1 MAMAYVALYRQW
13 RPQNF
18 DTLVGQQPV
27 KQALTNALTSG
38 RIAHAYLFAGPR
50 GTGKTSTARIL
61 AKALNC
67 EQGPTPNPCGKCDNC
82 RRIAEGS
89 SMDVFEIDAASN
101 RGIDEIKT
109 LRDQLAFTP
118 VDCRYKVYII
128 DEVHMLTTE
137 AFNALLK
144 TLEEPPSH
152 VIFILATTDPH
163 KIPAT
168 IHSRCQ
174 RFDFRRVT
182 VDEIVQ
188 HLVMVAQGSG
198 LEAEEEA
205 LRLIAIQSEG
215 GMRDAL
221 SLLDQCGVMAKKI
234 TAATVREVLGI
245 VGREALRGLV
255 AAIGKQDVPAALA
268 QLSAL
273 LEQGKDVRQILTE
286 LVEYLRALLLFKAVP
301 QYNEVY
307 LTDTVEGLSELAALY
322 STDRIMASEERLH
335 AALVELRGTM
345 RQRIT
350 AELCLLDLC
359 RREGSA
365 LASLTAR
372 VESLERQLAAGASA
386 PAYGQVQAPAY
397 NAAKQAPPMHSAAP
411 TVDMSVPQPTCEP
424 SASAVQVVAKSAGQQ
439 AAPKT
444 VPQPKPVPEHLLY
457 TGPEEQFVEP
467 DEGVPSA
474 EELAQLSAAPPAT
487 SVAPQQA
494 AAPPPAPVQAVP
506 AAKTRAGGAAAPS
519 KGVAAPPPAAS
530 AAAAPKAPAASN
542 ASAATT
548 SAFIEEFG
556 GDYAAGEDF
565 WQQTLELVR
574 SEKKMSMFSCAK
586 GGRVYSFANDV
597 LVVAFKSAFQS
608 QRMTKADFR
617 EYFEG
622 VLLRLARRPIR
633 LQCEAESELKKRSG
647 GAKPQAAAP
656 KAAASPAS
664 QPQGLAQSELP
675 ESLQKAMH
683 AFGGTITKLD

>member
-1 MAMAYVALYRQW
+1 MAYVALYRRW

-67 EQGPTPNPCGKCDNC
+67 DHGPTPNPCGECDNC

-101 RGIDEIKT
+101 RGIDEIKA

-182 VDEIVQ
+182 VEEIVQ
-188 HLVMVAQGSG
+188 HLAMVAQGSG
-198 LEAEEEA
+198 LEADEDA

-234 TAATVREVLGI
+234 TAVTVREVLGI
-245 VGREALRGLV
+245 VGREALRALV
-255 AAIGKQDVPAALA
+255 EAIGRQDVPLALS
-268 QLSAL
+268 QLAAL
-273 LEQGKDVRQILTE
+273 LEQGKDVRQIVTE
-286 LVEYLRALLLFKAVP
+286 LIEYLRALLLFKAVP

-307 LTDTVEGLSELAALY
+307 LTDTASNLESLAALY
-322 STDRIMASEERLH
+322 TSDRIMASEERLH

-345 RQRIT
+345 RPRIT

-372 VESLERQLAAGASA
+372 VESLERQLASGAA
-386 PAYGQVQAPAY
+386 AAQA
-397 NAAKQAPPMHSAAP
+397 
-411 TVDMSVPQPTCEP
+411 VPQ
-424 SASAVQVVAKSAGQQ
+424 AKAV
-439 AAPKT
+439 P
-444 VPQPKPVPEHLLY
+444 PHLLY
-457 TGPEEQFVEP
+457 TGPEEQFQEP
-467 DEGVPSA
+467 DEGIPSPD
-474 EELAQLSAAPPAT
+474 ELAQLSATPVVAATATAAPTTVNAKPAVSSPAMAAPASVTPKSAVSSPAT
-487 SVAPQQA
+487 
-494 AAPPPAPVQAVP
+494 AAPATVTAKPAVSSPAMAAPVSSASTP
-506 AAKTRAGGAAAPS
+506 
-519 KGVAAPPPAAS
+519 AS
-530 AAAAPKAPAASN
+530 AAP
-542 ASAATT
+542 
-548 SAFIEEFG
+548 IEEFG

-574 SEKKMSMFSCAK
+574 SEKKMSMYSCAK
-586 GGRVYSFANDV
+586 GGRVYSFANDM

-608 QRMTKADFR
+608 QRMTKSDFR

-622 VLLRLARRPIR
+622 VLLRVARRPIR
-633 LQCEAESELKKRSG
+633 LQCEAESELKKRAG
-647 GAKPQAAAP
+647 GAAKPKVAAAQAASEPEAQPLAP
-656 KAAASPAS
+656 N
-664 QPQGLAQSELP
+664 ELP
-675 ESLQKAMH
+675 ENLQRAMH
-683 AFGGTITKLD
+683 AFGGTITKVN

>member
-1 MAMAYVALYRQW
+1 MAYVALYRRW

-67 EQGPTPNPCGKCDNC
+67 DHGPTPNPCGECDNC

-101 RGIDEIKT
+101 RGIDEIKA

-182 VDEIVQ
+182 VEEIVQ
-188 HLVMVAQGSG
+188 HLAMVAQGSG
-198 LEAEEEA
+198 LEADEDA

-234 TAATVREVLGI
+234 TAVTVREVLGI
-245 VGREALRGLV
+245 VGREALRALV
-255 AAIGKQDVPAALA
+255 EAIGRQDVPLALS
-268 QLSAL
+268 QLAAL
-273 LEQGKDVRQILTE
+273 LEQGKDVRQIVTE
-286 LVEYLRALLLFKAVP
+286 LIEYLRALLLFKAVP

-307 LTDTVEGLSELAALY
+307 LTDTASNLESLAALY
-322 STDRIMASEERLH
+322 TSDRIMASEERLH

-345 RQRIT
+345 RPRIT
-350 AELCLLDLC
+350 AELCLLDLR

-372 VESLERQLAAGASA
+372 VESLERQLASGAA
-386 PAYGQVQAPAY
+386 
-397 NAAKQAPPMHSAAP
+397 AAKA
-411 TVDMSVPQPTCEP
+411 VPQ
-424 SASAVQVVAKSAGQQ
+424 AKAV
-439 AAPKT
+439 P
-444 VPQPKPVPEHLLY
+444 PHLLY
-457 TGPEEQFVEP
+457 TGPEEQFQEP
-467 DEGVPSA
+467 DEGIPSPD
-474 EELAQLSAAPPAT
+474 ELAQLSTTPVALATAPAAPASVTPKSAVSSPAT
-487 SVAPQQA
+487 
-494 AAPPPAPVQAVP
+494 AAPATVTAKPAVSSPAMAAPVSSASTP
-506 AAKTRAGGAAAPS
+506 
-519 KGVAAPPPAAS
+519 AS
-530 AAAAPKAPAASN
+530 AAP
-542 ASAATT
+542 
-548 SAFIEEFG
+548 IEEFG

-574 SEKKMSMFSCAK
+574 SEKKMSMYSCAK
-586 GGRVYSFANDV
+586 GGRVYSFANDM
-597 LVVAFKSAFQS
+597 LVVAVKSAFQS
-608 QRMTKADFR
+608 QRMTKSDFR

-622 VLLRLARRPIR
+622 VLLRVARRPIR
-633 LQCEAESELKKRSG
+633 LQCEAESELKKRAG
-647 GAKPQAAAP
+647 GAAKP
-656 KAAASPAS
+656 KAATAQAASEPVA
-664 QPQGLAQSELP
+664 QPLAPNELP
-675 ESLQKAMH
+675 ENLQRAMH
-683 AFGGTITKLD
+683 AFGGTITKVN

>member
-1 MAMAYVALYRQW
+1 MAYVALYRRW

-67 EQGPTPNPCGKCDNC
+67 DHGPTPNPCGECDNC

-101 RGIDEIKT
+101 RGIDEIKA

-182 VDEIVQ
+182 VEEIVQ
-188 HLVMVAQGSG
+188 HLAMVAQGSG
-198 LEAEEEA
+198 LEADEDA

-234 TAATVREVLGI
+234 TAVTVREVLGI
-245 VGREALRGLV
+245 VGREALRALV
-255 AAIGKQDVPAALA
+255 EAIGRQDVPLALS
-268 QLSAL
+268 QLAAL
-273 LEQGKDVRQILTE
+273 LEQGKDVRQIVTE
-286 LVEYLRALLLFKAVP
+286 LIEYLRALLLFKAVP

-307 LTDTVEGLSELAALY
+307 LTDTASNLESLAALY
-322 STDRIMASEERLH
+322 TSDRIMASEERLH

-345 RQRIT
+345 RPRIT

-372 VESLERQLAAGASA
+372 VESLERQLASGAA
-386 PAYGQVQAPAY
+386 AAQA
-397 NAAKQAPPMHSAAP
+397 
-411 TVDMSVPQPTCEP
+411 VPQ
-424 SASAVQVVAKSAGQQ
+424 AKAV
-439 AAPKT
+439 P
-444 VPQPKPVPEHLLY
+444 PHLLY
-457 TGPEEQFVEP
+457 TGPEEQFQEP
-467 DEGVPSA
+467 DEGIPSPD
-474 EELAQLSAAPPAT
+474 ELAQLSTTPVALATTTAAPASVTPKSAVSSPAT
-487 SVAPQQA
+487 
-494 AAPPPAPVQAVP
+494 AAPATVTAKTAVSSPAMAAPVSSASTP
-506 AAKTRAGGAAAPS
+506 
-519 KGVAAPPPAAS
+519 AS
-530 AAAAPKAPAASN
+530 AAP
-542 ASAATT
+542 
-548 SAFIEEFG
+548 IEEFG

-574 SEKKMSMFSCAK
+574 SEKKMSMYSCAK
-586 GGRVYSFANDV
+586 GGRVYSFANDM

-608 QRMTKADFR
+608 QRMTKSDFR

-622 VLLRLARRPIR
+622 VLLRVARRPIR
-633 LQCEAESELKKRSG
+633 LQCEAESELKKRAG
-647 GAKPQAAAP
+647 GAAKP
-656 KAAASPAS
+656 KAATAQAASEPVA
-664 QPQGLAQSELP
+664 QPLAPNELP
-675 ESLQKAMH
+675 ENLQRAMH
-683 AFGGTITKLD
+683 AFGGTITKVN

>member
-1 MAMAYVALYRQW
+1 MAYVALYRRW

-67 EQGPTPNPCGKCDNC
+67 EHGPTPNPCGECDNC

-188 HLVMVAQGSG
+188 HLAMVAQGSG
-198 LEAEEEA
+198 LDVDEEA

-234 TAATVREVLGI
+234 TAVTVREVLGI
-245 VGREALRGLV
+245 VGREALRALV
-255 AAIGKQDVPAALA
+255 EAIGRQDVPLALS
-268 QLSAL
+268 QLAAL
-273 LEQGKDVRQILTE
+273 LEQGKDVRQIVTE
-286 LVEYLRALLLFKAVP
+286 LIEYLRALLLFRAVP

-307 LTDTVEGLSELAALY
+307 LTDTASNLESLAALY
-322 STDRIMASEERLH
+322 TSDRIMASEERLH

-345 RQRIT
+345 RPRIT

-372 VESLERQLAAGASA
+372 VESLERQLASGAA
-386 PAYGQVQAPAY
+386 AAQA
-397 NAAKQAPPMHSAAP
+397 
-411 TVDMSVPQPTCEP
+411 VPQ
-424 SASAVQVVAKSAGQQ
+424 AKAV
-439 AAPKT
+439 P
-444 VPQPKPVPEHLLY
+444 PHLLY
-457 TGPEEQFVEP
+457 TGPEEQFQEP
-467 DEGVPSA
+467 DEGIPSPD
-474 EELAQLSAAPPAT
+474 ELAQLSATPVVAAT
-487 SVAPQQA
+487 AT
-494 AAPPPAPVQAVP
+494 AAPTTVNAKPAVSSPAMAAPVSSASTP
-506 AAKTRAGGAAAPS
+506 
-519 KGVAAPPPAAS
+519 AS
-530 AAAAPKAPAASN
+530 AAP
-542 ASAATT
+542 
-548 SAFIEEFG
+548 IEEFG

-574 SEKKMSMFSCAK
+574 SEKKMSMYSCAK
-586 GGRVYSFANDV
+586 GGRVYSFANDM

-608 QRMTKADFR
+608 QRMTKNDFR

-622 VLLRLARRPIR
+622 VLLRVARRPIR
-633 LQCEAESELKKRSG
+633 LQCEAESELKKRAG
-647 GAKPQAAAP
+647 GAAKP
-656 KAAASPAS
+656 KAATAQAASEPVA
-664 QPQGLAQSELP
+664 QPLAPNELP
-675 ESLQKAMH
+675 ENLQRAMH
-683 AFGGTITKLD
+683 AFGGTITKVN

>member
-1 MAMAYVALYRQW
+1 MAYVALYRRW

-67 EQGPTPNPCGKCDNC
+67 EHGPTPNPCGECDNC
-82 RRIAEGS
+82 RRIAEAS

-101 RGIDEIKT
+101 RGIDEIKA

-182 VDEIVQ
+182 VEEIVQ
-188 HLVMVAQGSG
+188 HLAMVAQGSG
-198 LEAEEEA
+198 LEADEDA

-234 TAATVREVLGI
+234 TAVTVREVLGI
-245 VGREALRGLV
+245 VGREALRALV
-255 AAIGKQDVPAALA
+255 EAIGQQNVPLALS
-268 QLSAL
+268 QLAAL
-273 LEQGKDVRQILTE
+273 LEQGKDVRQIVTE
-286 LVEYLRALLLFKAVP
+286 LIEYLRALLLFKAVP

-307 LTDTVEGLSELAALY
+307 LTDTASNLESLAALY
-322 STDRIMASEERLH
+322 TSDRIMASEERLH

-345 RQRIT
+345 RPRIT

-372 VESLERQLAAGASA
+372 VESLERQLASGAA
-386 PAYGQVQAPAY
+386 AAQA
-397 NAAKQAPPMHSAAP
+397 
-411 TVDMSVPQPTCEP
+411 VPQ
-424 SASAVQVVAKSAGQQ
+424 AKAV
-439 AAPKT
+439 P
-444 VPQPKPVPEHLLY
+444 PHLLY
-457 TGPEEQFVEP
+457 TGPEEQFQEP
-467 DEGVPSA
+467 DEGIPSPD
-474 EELAQLSAAPPAT
+474 ELAQLSTTPVALATTTVAPASVTPKPAVSSPATAAPVSSASTP
-487 SVAPQQA
+487 
-494 AAPPPAPVQAVP
+494 
-506 AAKTRAGGAAAPS
+506 
-519 KGVAAPPPAAS
+519 AS
-530 AAAAPKAPAASN
+530 AAP
-542 ASAATT
+542 
-548 SAFIEEFG
+548 IEEFG

-574 SEKKMSMFSCAK
+574 SEKKMSMYSCAK
-586 GGRVYSFANDV
+586 GGRVYSFANDM

-608 QRMTKADFR
+608 QRMTKSDFR

-622 VLLRLARRPIR
+622 VLLRVARRPIR
-633 LQCEAESELKKRSG
+633 LQCEAESELKKRAG
-647 GAKPQAAAP
+647 GAAKP
-656 KAAASPAS
+656 KAATAQAASEPVA
-664 QPQGLAQSELP
+664 QPLAPNELP
-675 ESLQKAMH
+675 ENLQRAMH
-683 AFGGTITKLD
+683 AFGGTITKVN

>member
-1 MAMAYVALYRQW
+1 MAYVALYRRW

-67 EQGPTPNPCGKCDNC
+67 DHGPTPNPCGECDNC

-101 RGIDEIKT
+101 RGIDEIKA

-182 VDEIVQ
+182 VEEIVQ
-188 HLVMVAQGSG
+188 HLAMVAQGSG
-198 LEAEEEA
+198 LEADEDA

-234 TAATVREVLGI
+234 TAVTVREVLGI
-245 VGREALRGLV
+245 VGREALRALV
-255 AAIGKQDVPAALA
+255 EAIGRQDVPLALS
-268 QLSAL
+268 QLAAL
-273 LEQGKDVRQILTE
+273 LEQGKDVRQIVTE
-286 LVEYLRALLLFKAVP
+286 LIEYLRALLLFKAVP

-307 LTDTVEGLSELAALY
+307 LTDTASNLESLAALY
-322 STDRIMASEERLH
+322 TSDRIMASEERLH

-345 RQRIT
+345 RPRIT

-372 VESLERQLAAGASA
+372 VESLERQLASGAA
-386 PAYGQVQAPAY
+386 AAQA
-397 NAAKQAPPMHSAAP
+397 
-411 TVDMSVPQPTCEP
+411 VPQ
-424 SASAVQVVAKSAGQQ
+424 AKAV
-439 AAPKT
+439 P
-444 VPQPKPVPEHLLY
+444 PHLLY
-457 TGPEEQFVEP
+457 TGPEEQFQEP
-467 DEGVPSA
+467 DEGIPSPD
-474 EELAQLSAAPPAT
+474 ELAQLSTTPVALATTTAAPASVTPKSAVSSPAT
-487 SVAPQQA
+487 
-494 AAPPPAPVQAVP
+494 AAPASVTPKSAVSSPATAAPASVTPKSAVSSPASAVP
-506 AAKTRAGGAAAPS
+506 AAVTPKAAPVS
-519 KGVAAPPPAAS
+519 SASTPAS
-530 AAAAPKAPAASN
+530 AAP
-542 ASAATT
+542 
-548 SAFIEEFG
+548 IEEFG

-574 SEKKMSMFSCAK
+574 SEKKMSMYSCAK
-586 GGRVYSFANDV
+586 GGRVYSFANDM

-608 QRMTKADFR
+608 QRMTKSDFR

-622 VLLRLARRPIR
+622 VLLRVARRPIR
-633 LQCEAESELKKRSG
+633 LQCEAESELKKRAG
-647 GAKPQAAAP
+647 GAAKP
-656 KAAASPAS
+656 KAATAQAASEPVA
-664 QPQGLAQSELP
+664 QPLAPNELP
-675 ESLQKAMH
+675 ENLQRAMH
-683 AFGGTITKLD
+683 AFGGTITKVN

>member
-1 MAMAYVALYRQW
+1 MAYVALYRRW

-67 EQGPTPNPCGKCDNC
+67 DHGPTPNPCGECDNC

-101 RGIDEIKT
+101 RGIDEIKA

-182 VDEIVQ
+182 VEEIVQ
-188 HLVMVAQGSG
+188 HLAMVAQGSG
-198 LEAEEEA
+198 LEADEDA

-234 TAATVREVLGI
+234 TAVTVREVLGI
-245 VGREALRGLV
+245 VGREALRALV
-255 AAIGKQDVPAALA
+255 EAIGRQDVPLALS
-268 QLSAL
+268 QLAAL
-273 LEQGKDVRQILTE
+273 LEQGKDVRQIVTE
-286 LVEYLRALLLFKAVP
+286 LIEYLRALLLFKAVP

-307 LTDTVEGLSELAALY
+307 LTDTASNLESLAALY
-322 STDRIMASEERLH
+322 TSDRIMASEERLH

-345 RQRIT
+345 RPRIT

-372 VESLERQLAAGASA
+372 VESLERQLASG
-386 PAYGQVQAPAY
+386 
-397 NAAKQAPPMHSAAP
+397 AAP
-411 TVDMSVPQPTCEP
+411 TLVVQDSPATPADHVQYTKVEQAVPKP
-424 SASAVQVVAKSAGQQ
+424 AGQQ
-439 AAPKT
+439 AAPPAKA
-444 VPQPKPVPEHLLY
+444 VPPHLLY
-457 TGPEEQFVEP
+457 TGPEEQFQEP
-467 DEGVPSA
+467 DEGIPSPD
-474 EELAQLSAAPPAT
+474 ELAQLSTTPVVAATATAAPTTVNAKPAV
-487 SVAPQQA
+487 SSPASAV
-494 AAPPPAPVQAVP
+494 PAPVTPKVTPVSSASTP
-506 AAKTRAGGAAAPS
+506 
-519 KGVAAPPPAAS
+519 AS
-530 AAAAPKAPAASN
+530 AAP
-542 ASAATT
+542 
-548 SAFIEEFG
+548 IEEFG

-574 SEKKMSMFSCAK
+574 SEKKMSMYSCAK
-586 GGRVYSFANDV
+586 GGRVYSFANDM

-608 QRMTKADFR
+608 QRMTKSDFR

-622 VLLRLARRPIR
+622 VLLRVSRRPIR
-633 LQCEAESELKKRSG
+633 LQCEAESELKKRAG
-647 GAKPQAAAP
+647 GAAKP
-656 KAAASPAS
+656 KAATAQAASEPKA
-664 QPQGLAQSELP
+664 QPLEPNELP
-675 ESLQKAMH
+675 ENLQRAMH
-683 AFGGTITKLD
+683 AFGGTITKVN

>member
-1 MAMAYVALYRQW
+1 MAYVALYRRW

-67 EQGPTPNPCGKCDNC
+67 DHGPTPNPCGECDNC

-101 RGIDEIKT
+101 RGIDEIKA

-182 VDEIVQ
+182 VEEIVQ
-188 HLVMVAQGSG
+188 HLAMVAQGSG
-198 LEAEEEA
+198 LEADEDA

-234 TAATVREVLGI
+234 TAVTVREVLGI
-245 VGREALRGLV
+245 VGREALRALV
-255 AAIGKQDVPAALA
+255 EAIGRQDVPLALS
-268 QLSAL
+268 QLAAL
-273 LEQGKDVRQILTE
+273 LEQGKDVRQIVTE
-286 LVEYLRALLLFKAVP
+286 LIEYLRALLLFKVVP

-307 LTDTVEGLSELAALY
+307 LTDTASNLESLAALY
-322 STDRIMASEERLH
+322 TSDRIMASEERLH

-345 RQRIT
+345 RPRIT

-372 VESLERQLAAGASA
+372 VERLERQLASGAA
-386 PAYGQVQAPAY
+386 AAQA
-397 NAAKQAPPMHSAAP
+397 
-411 TVDMSVPQPTCEP
+411 VPQAKAVP
-424 SASAVQVVAKSAGQQ
+424 S
-439 AAPKT
+439 
-444 VPQPKPVPEHLLY
+444 HLLY
-457 TGPEEQFVEP
+457 TGPEEQFQEP
-467 DEGVPSA
+467 DEGIPSPD
-474 EELAQLSAAPPAT
+474 ELAQLSTTPVAPAPTTAAPA
-487 SVAPQQA
+487 SVTPKSAVSSPVT
-494 AAPPPAPVQAVP
+494 AAPTIVNAKPAVSSPSSAVPAPVTPKAMPVSSAITP
-506 AAKTRAGGAAAPS
+506 
-519 KGVAAPPPAAS
+519 AS
-530 AAAAPKAPAASN
+530 AAP
-542 ASAATT
+542 
-548 SAFIEEFG
+548 IEEFG

-574 SEKKMSMFSCAK
+574 SEKKMSMYSCAK
-586 GGRVYSFANDV
+586 GGRVYSFANDM

-608 QRMTKADFR
+608 QRMTKSDFR

-622 VLLRLARRPIR
+622 VLLRVARRPIR
-633 LQCEAESELKKRSG
+633 LQCEAESELKKRAG
-647 GAKPQAAAP
+647 GAAKP
-656 KAAASPAS
+656 KAATAQAASEPVA
-664 QPQGLAQSELP
+664 QPLAPNELP
-675 ESLQKAMH
+675 ENLQRAMH
-683 AFGGTITKLD
+683 AFGGTITKVN

>member
-1 MAMAYVALYRQW
+1 MAYVALYRQW

-18 DTLVGQQPV
+18 ETLVGQQPV

-67 EQGPTPNPCGKCDNC
+67 EHGSTPNPCGVCDNC

-182 VDEIVQ
+182 VDEIVE
-188 HLVMVAQGSG
+188 HLAMVAKGSG
-198 LEAEEEA
+198 LEVEQEA

-221 SLLDQCGVMAKKI
+221 SLLDQCGVMAKQI

-245 VGREALRGLV
+245 VGREALRELV
-255 AAIGKQDVPAALA
+255 GAIGKQDVAGALA
-268 QLSAL
+268 QLSTL
-273 LEQGKDVRQILTE
+273 LEQGKDVRQIIAE

-307 LTDTVEGLSELAALY
+307 LTDTAASLGELAALY

-335 AALVELRGTM
+335 AALQELRGTM
-345 RQRIT
+345 RPRIT

-372 VESLERQLAAGASA
+372 VESLERQLASGAAA
-386 PAYGQVQAPAY
+386 PVY
-397 NAAKQAPPMHSAAP
+397 NAAPAAK
-411 TVDMSVPQPTCEP
+411 VVP
-424 SASAVQVVAKSAGQQ
+424 A
-439 AAPKT
+439 
-444 VPQPKPVPEHLLY
+444 HLLY
-457 TGPEEQFVEP
+457 TGPEEQFEEP

-474 EELAQLSAAPPAT
+474 DELAQLSAAPPVAVQPVQRTVGSAVTTPLVAAT
-487 SVAPQQA
+487 VAP
-494 AAPPPAPVQAVP
+494 APSKVALEPAPV
-506 AAKTRAGGAAAPS
+506 
-519 KGVAAPPPAAS
+519 
-530 AAAAPKAPAASN
+530 APAR
-542 ASAATT
+542 ASAATIVKAPAKAT
-548 SAFIEEFG
+548 SSTAAATIEEFG

-574 SEKKMSMFSCAK
+574 SEKKMSMHSCAK
-586 GGRVYSFANDV
+586 SGRVYGFANDL

-608 QRMTKADFR
+608 QRMQKPDFR
-617 EYFEG
+617 EYFES
-622 VLLRLARRPIR
+622 VLLRVARRPIR
-633 LQCEAESELKKRSG
+633 LQCEAETELKKHT
-647 GAKPQAAAP
+647 GAKP
-656 KAAASPAS
+656 KAAA
-664 QPQGLAQSELP
+664 PQVQQAVAPKGQALAPNELP
-675 ESLQKAMH
+675 ENLQRAMN
-683 AFGGTITKLD
+683 AFGGTITKVN

>member
-1 MAMAYVALYRQW
+1 MAYVALYRQW

-18 DTLVGQQPV
+18 ETLVGQQPV

-67 EQGPTPNPCGKCDNC
+67 EHGSTPNPCGVCDNC

-182 VDEIVQ
+182 VDEIVE
-188 HLVMVAQGSG
+188 HLAMVAKGSG
-198 LEAEEEA
+198 LEVEQEA

-221 SLLDQCGVMAKKI
+221 SLLDQCGVMAKQI

-245 VGREALRGLV
+245 VGREALRELV
-255 AAIGKQDVPAALA
+255 GAIGKQDVAGALA
-268 QLSAL
+268 QLSTL
-273 LEQGKDVRQILTE
+273 LEQGKDVRQIIAE

-307 LTDTVEGLSELAALY
+307 LTDTAASLGELAALY

-335 AALVELRGTM
+335 AALQELRGTM
-345 RQRIT
+345 RPRIT

-372 VESLERQLAAGASA
+372 VESLERQLAAGAA
-386 PAYGQVQAPAY
+386 PTHVVQASTATPA
-397 NAAKQAPPMHSAAP
+397 
-411 TVDMSVPQPTCEP
+411 QPAQFTQVEQ
-424 SASAVQVVAKSAGQQ
+424 AVQKSAGQQ
-439 AAPKT
+439 AAPAAKA
-444 VPQPKPVPEHLLY
+444 VPPHLLY
-457 TGPEEQFVEP
+457 TGPEEQFEEP

-474 EELAQLSAAPPAT
+474 DELAQLSAAPPVAVQTVQRTVADAAT
-487 SVAPQQA
+487 TPRVAAIVAPTTSKV
-494 AAPPPAPVQAVP
+494 APEPVPLAPA
-506 AAKTRAGGAAAPS
+506 RASTATT
-519 KGVAAPPPAAS
+519 V
-530 AAAAPKAPAASN
+530 KAPAKATSST
-542 ASAATT
+542 AAAT
-548 SAFIEEFG
+548 IEEFG

-574 SEKKMSMFSCAK
+574 SEKKMSMHSCAK
-586 GGRVYSFANDV
+586 SGRVYSFANDL

-608 QRMTKADFR
+608 QRMQKPDFR
-617 EYFEG
+617 EYFES
-622 VLLRLARRPIR
+622 VLLRVARRPIR
-633 LQCEAESELKKRSG
+633 LQCEAETELKKHT
-647 GAKPQAAAP
+647 GAKP
-656 KAAASPAS
+656 KAAV
-664 QPQGLAQSELP
+664 PQVQQAVEPKGQALAPNELP
-675 ESLQKAMH
+675 ENLQRAMN
-683 AFGGTITKLD
+683 ALGGTITKVN

>member
-1 MAMAYVALYRQW
+1 MAYVALYRRW

-67 EQGPTPNPCGKCDNC
+67 DHGPTPNPCGECDNC

-101 RGIDEIKT
+101 RGIDEIKA

-182 VDEIVQ
+182 VEEIVQ
-188 HLVMVAQGSG
+188 HLAMVAQGSG
-198 LEAEEEA
+198 LEADEDA

-234 TAATVREVLGI
+234 TAVTVREVLGI
-245 VGREALRGLV
+245 VGREALRALV
-255 AAIGKQDVPAALA
+255 EAIGRQDVPLALS
-268 QLSAL
+268 QLAAL
-273 LEQGKDVRQILTE
+273 LEQGKDVRQIVTE
-286 LVEYLRALLLFKAVP
+286 LIEYLRALLLFKAVP

-307 LTDTVEGLSELAALY
+307 LTDTASNLESLAALY
-322 STDRIMASEERLH
+322 TSDRIMASEERLH

-345 RQRIT
+345 RPRIT

-372 VESLERQLAAGASA
+372 VESLERQLASG
-386 PAYGQVQAPAY
+386 
-397 NAAKQAPPMHSAAP
+397 AAP
-411 TVDMSVPQPTCEP
+411 TLV
-424 SASAVQVVAKSAGQQ
+424 VQDSPATPAHHVQYTKVEQ
-439 AAPKT
+439 AAPKPARQQT
-444 VPQPKPVPEHLLY
+444 VPSSKAVPPHLLY
-457 TGPEEQFVEP
+457 TGPEEQFQEP
-467 DEGVPSA
+467 DEGIPSPD
-474 EELAQLSAAPPAT
+474 ELAQLSTTPVVAATAPAAPASVTPKPAVSSPAT
-487 SVAPQQA
+487 
-494 AAPPPAPVQAVP
+494 AAPATVTAKPAVSSPAMAAPVSSASTP
-506 AAKTRAGGAAAPS
+506 
-519 KGVAAPPPAAS
+519 AS
-530 AAAAPKAPAASN
+530 AAP
-542 ASAATT
+542 
-548 SAFIEEFG
+548 IEEFG

-574 SEKKMSMFSCAK
+574 SEKKMSMYSCAK
-586 GGRVYSFANDV
+586 GGRVYSFANDM

-608 QRMTKADFR
+608 QRMTKSDFR

-622 VLLRLARRPIR
+622 VLLRVARRPIR
-633 LQCEAESELKKRSG
+633 LQCEAESELKKRAG
-647 GAKPQAAAP
+647 GAAKPKVSAAQAASEPEAQPLAP
-656 KAAASPAS
+656 N
-664 QPQGLAQSELP
+664 ELP
-675 ESLQKAMH
+675 ENLQRAMH
-683 AFGGTITKLD
+683 AFGGTITKVN

>member
-1 MAMAYVALYRQW
+1 MAYVALYRRW

-67 EQGPTPNPCGKCDNC
+67 DHGPTPNPCGECDNC

-101 RGIDEIKT
+101 RGIDEIKA

-182 VDEIVQ
+182 VEEIVQ
-188 HLVMVAQGSG
+188 HLAMVAQGSG
-198 LEAEEEA
+198 LEADEDA

-234 TAATVREVLGI
+234 TAVTVREVLGI
-245 VGREALRGLV
+245 VGREALRALV
-255 AAIGKQDVPAALA
+255 EAIGHQDVPLALS
-268 QLSAL
+268 QLAAL
-273 LEQGKDVRQILTE
+273 LEQGKDVRQIVTE
-286 LVEYLRALLLFKAVP
+286 LIEYLRALLLFKAVP

-307 LTDTVEGLSELAALY
+307 LTDTASNLESLAALY
-322 STDRIMASEERLH
+322 TSDRIMASEERLH

-345 RQRIT
+345 RPRIT

-372 VESLERQLAAGASA
+372 VESLERQLASGAA
-386 PAYGQVQAPAY
+386 AAQA
-397 NAAKQAPPMHSAAP
+397 
-411 TVDMSVPQPTCEP
+411 VPQ
-424 SASAVQVVAKSAGQQ
+424 AKAV
-439 AAPKT
+439 P
-444 VPQPKPVPEHLLY
+444 PHLLY
-457 TGPEEQFVEP
+457 TGPEEQFQEP
-467 DEGVPSA
+467 DEGIPSPD
-474 EELAQLSAAPPAT
+474 ELAQLSTTPVALATTTAAPASVTPKSAVSSPAT
-487 SVAPQQA
+487 
-494 AAPPPAPVQAVP
+494 AAPASVTPKSAVSSPATAAPATVTAKPAVSSPATAAPVSSASTP
-506 AAKTRAGGAAAPS
+506 
-519 KGVAAPPPAAS
+519 AS
-530 AAAAPKAPAASN
+530 AAP
-542 ASAATT
+542 
-548 SAFIEEFG
+548 IEEFG

-574 SEKKMSMFSCAK
+574 SEKKMSMYSCAK
-586 GGRVYSFANDV
+586 GGRVYSFANDM

-608 QRMTKADFR
+608 QRMTKSDFR

-622 VLLRLARRPIR
+622 VLLRVARRPIR
-633 LQCEAESELKKRSG
+633 LQCEAESELKKRAG
-647 GAKPQAAAP
+647 GAAKP
-656 KAAASPAS
+656 KAATAQAASEPVA
-664 QPQGLAQSELP
+664 QPLAPNELP
-675 ESLQKAMH
+675 ENLQRAMH
-683 AFGGTITKLD
+683 AFGGTITKVN

>member
-1 MAMAYVALYRQW
+1 MAYVALYRRW

-67 EQGPTPNPCGKCDNC
+67 DHGPTPNPCGECDNC

-101 RGIDEIKT
+101 RGIDEIKA

-182 VDEIVQ
+182 VEEIVQ
-188 HLVMVAQGSG
+188 HLAMVAQGSG
-198 LEAEEEA
+198 LEADEDA

-234 TAATVREVLGI
+234 TAVTVREVLGI
-245 VGREALRGLV
+245 VGREALRALV
-255 AAIGKQDVPAALA
+255 EAIGRQDVPLALS
-268 QLSAL
+268 QLAAL
-273 LEQGKDVRQILTE
+273 LEQGKDVRQIVTE
-286 LVEYLRALLLFKAVP
+286 LIEYLRALLLFKAVP

-307 LTDTVEGLSELAALY
+307 LTDTASNLESLAALY
-322 STDRIMASEERLH
+322 TSDRIMASEERLH

-345 RQRIT
+345 RPRIT

-372 VESLERQLAAGASA
+372 VESLERQLASGAA
-386 PAYGQVQAPAY
+386 AAQA
-397 NAAKQAPPMHSAAP
+397 
-411 TVDMSVPQPTCEP
+411 VPQ
-424 SASAVQVVAKSAGQQ
+424 AKAV
-439 AAPKT
+439 P
-444 VPQPKPVPEHLLY
+444 PHLLY
-457 TGPEEQFVEP
+457 TGPEEQFQEP
-467 DEGVPSA
+467 DEGIPSPD
-474 EELAQLSAAPPAT
+474 ELAQLSTTPVALATATAAPASVTPKSAVSSPAT
-487 SVAPQQA
+487 
-494 AAPPPAPVQAVP
+494 AAPATVTAKPAVSSPAMAAPVSSASTP
-506 AAKTRAGGAAAPS
+506 
-519 KGVAAPPPAAS
+519 AS
-530 AAAAPKAPAASN
+530 AAP
-542 ASAATT
+542 
-548 SAFIEEFG
+548 IEEFG

-574 SEKKMSMFSCAK
+574 SEKKMSMYSCAK
-586 GGRVYSFANDV
+586 GGRVYSFANDM

-608 QRMTKADFR
+608 QRMTKSDFR

-622 VLLRLARRPIR
+622 VLLRVARRPIR
-633 LQCEAESELKKRSG
+633 LQCEAESELKKRAG
-647 GAKPQAAAP
+647 GAAKP
-656 KAAASPAS
+656 KAATAQAASEPVA
-664 QPQGLAQSELP
+664 QPLAPNELP
-675 ESLQKAMH
+675 ENLQRAMH
-683 AFGGTITKLD
+683 AFGGTITKVN

>member
-1 MAMAYVALYRQW
+1 MAYVALYRQW

-18 DTLVGQQPV
+18 ETLVGQQPV

-67 EQGPTPNPCGKCDNC
+67 EHGPTPNPCGVCDNC

-182 VDEIVQ
+182 VDEIVE
-188 HLVMVAQGSG
+188 HLAMVAKGSG
-198 LEAEEEA
+198 LEVEQEA
-205 LRLIAIQSEG
+205 SRLIAIQSEG

-221 SLLDQCGVMAKKI
+221 SLLDQCGVMAKQI

-245 VGREALRGLV
+245 VGREALRELV
-255 AAIGKQDVPAALA
+255 GAIGKQDVAGALA
-268 QLSAL
+268 QLSTL
-273 LEQGKDVRQILTE
+273 LEQGKDVRQIIEE

-307 LTDTVEGLSELAALY
+307 LTDTAASLGELAALY

-335 AALVELRGTM
+335 AALQELRGTM
-345 RQRIT
+345 RPRIT

-372 VESLERQLAAGASA
+372 VESLERQLASGAAA
-386 PAYGQVQAPAY
+386 PAYGSGQAQAYNVAAVTAPTHVVQASTAMPVQHTQSVQFTQVE
-397 NAAKQAPPMHSAAP
+397 QAPQKP
-411 TVDMSVPQPTCEP
+411 
-424 SASAVQVVAKSAGQQ
+424 AGQQ
-439 AAPKT
+439 AAPAAKA
-444 VPQPKPVPEHLLY
+444 VPPHLLY
-457 TGPEEQFVEP
+457 TGPEEQFEEP

-474 EELAQLSAAPPAT
+474 DELAQLSAAPPVAVQTVQRTVADAAT
-487 SVAPQQA
+487 TPRVAAIVAPTTSKV
-494 AAPPPAPVQAVP
+494 APEPVPLAPA
-506 AAKTRAGGAAAPS
+506 RASTATT
-519 KGVAAPPPAAS
+519 V
-530 AAAAPKAPAASN
+530 KAPAKATSST
-542 ASAATT
+542 AAAT
-548 SAFIEEFG
+548 IEEFG

-574 SEKKMSMFSCAK
+574 SEKKMSMHSCAK
-586 GGRVYSFANDV
+586 SGRVYSFANDL

-608 QRMTKADFR
+608 QRMQKPDFR
-617 EYFEG
+617 EYFES
-622 VLLRLARRPIR
+622 VLLRVARRPIR
-633 LQCEAESELKKRSG
+633 LQCEAETELKKHT
-647 GAKPQAAAP
+647 GAKP
-656 KAAASPAS
+656 KAAA
-664 QPQGLAQSELP
+664 PQVQQAVEPKGQALAPNELP
-675 ESLQKAMH
+675 ENLQRAMN
-683 AFGGTITKLD
+683 ALGGIITKVN